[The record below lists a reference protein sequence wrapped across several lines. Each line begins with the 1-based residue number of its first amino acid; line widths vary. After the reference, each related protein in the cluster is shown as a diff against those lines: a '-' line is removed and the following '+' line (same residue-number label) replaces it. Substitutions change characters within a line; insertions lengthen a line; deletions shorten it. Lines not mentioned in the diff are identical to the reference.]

1 MDFSPEE
8 WGVFPA
14 EEFNTAA
21 PRAAGQLYMELMI
34 QVRPNGRMLDHCR
47 ISLGGTSVVDSQF
60 DLDRVFSFPAASD
73 WSARYQVWP
82 KDIDLR
88 LNMAS
93 TGWKDIAV
101 MVASRDVIII
111 DKNSGEPVESEKVLE
126 AIKASGSGA
135 SVRFAMIVGEDQ
147 AVHLQLQGLPAAAT
161 VLMGKPAFRG

>member
-1 MDFSPEE
+1 MEFAPEE

-21 PRAAGQLYMELMI
+21 PRASGQLYMELMI

-47 ISLGGTSVVDSQF
+47 LGLGGSSVVDARF
-60 DLDRVFSFPAASD
+60 ELARLFSFPAASR
-73 WSARYQVWP
+73 WAVRYQVWP

-88 LNMAS
+88 RNMAS
-93 TGWKDIAV
+93 TGWKDLTT
-101 MVASRDVIII
+101 MVASHDAVVIDRD
-111 DKNSGEPVESEKVLE
+111 SGEPVASEIVLD

-135 SVRFAMIVGEDQ
+135 SVRFAVIVGEDQ
-147 AVHLQLQGLPAAAT
+147 SVHLQLQGLPAAAN